1 MLPWLTSQRATLPLP
16 TVPGS
21 AEDHKEAAAMP
32 DYRSIARRAGRAHEY
47 MTGMIIGSGIVAA
60 LSAMLTAAA
69 PGVWGIIT
77 AIVVT
82 LVLLL
87 RGRTYANGSQAI
99 ALLATGMLSAAGVL
113 IGWLIEA
120 SAFDRLLLVFGA
132 LVLIGGTA
140 LVLGVIFPE
149 QRFSP
154 PLRRAVEVFEA
165 ICIASVLPLA
175 LAVMNLYSTLRH
187 LNFKI

>member
-1 MLPWLTSQRATLPLP
+1 
-16 TVPGS
+16 VIS
-21 AEDHKEAAAMP
+21 A
-32 DYRSIARRAGRAHEY
+32 S
-47 MTGMIIGSGIVAA
+47 
-60 LSAMLTAAA
+60 A
-69 PGVWGIIT
+69 PGIWGVIL

-87 RGRTYANGSQAI
+87 RGRTYANGSQAV
-99 ALLATGMLSAAGVL
+99 ALLATGMLSGGGVL
-113 IGWLIEA
+113 TGWLITA
-120 SAFDRLLLVFGA
+120 DSFDRLLWVFGA
-132 LVLIGGTA
+132 LILISAGA

-154 PLRRAVEVFEA
+154 PLRRGVEVFEA

-175 LAVMNLYSTLRH
+175 LAVMNLYVTLRH